1 MVKRFFI
8 VLCIP
13 VVSLESV
20 SLTGPFSAESQML
33 LKKMHNPAVTSPALR
48 ALRLI
53 NSIDEFH
60 ADFKELNRPTIS
72 TVFNEA
78 VPTPILEAAIQII
91 VKNRPELAHS
101 FLNPYIVGPEMYRLL
116 LAKLA
121 LLCNNQ
127 QLLETLIM
135 QGDGILRKNAFFM
148 TLYEA
153 QEDDLLTAEKFL
165 TLLNTAY
172 ITNNTDQIGYTPLAV
187 AAVNRASPA
196 LTRIMLALKADVNTT
211 MPYLFPGEAHSFQ
224 GRRQHPYQETQTM
237 TVLELVDNALHHETR
252 PEKKR
257 DLQTIKKM
265 LDDAGAKPSTIKRIE
280 DFDFL

>member
-13 VVSLESV
+13 VVSLKSV
-20 SLTGPFSAESQML
+20 SLTGPFSAESQTL
-33 LKKMHNPAVTSPALR
+33 LKKIHNPTVTSPALK

-53 NSIDEFH
+53 NNIDEFH
-60 ADFKELNRPTIS
+60 ADFRELNRPTIS

-78 VPTPILEAAIQII
+78 VPTPILEAAIQLI

-101 FLNPYIVGPEMYRLL
+101 FLNPYVAGPETYRLL
-116 LAKLA
+116 LAKMA

-127 QLLETLIM
+127 QLLETLIL
-135 QGDGILRKNAFFM
+135 QGDGILMKNAFFM

-153 QEDDLLTAEKFL
+153 QEDDIPTAEKFL

-172 ITNNTDQIGYTPLAV
+172 ITNNTDQVGYTPLAV

-196 LTRIMLALKADVNTT
+196 LTRIMLGLKPDVNTT
-211 MPYLFPGEAHSFQ
+211 MPYLFPGKAHSFQ
-224 GRRQHPYQETQTM
+224 ERGAHPYQETQTM
-237 TVLELVDNALHHETR
+237 TVLELVDNALQHETR
-252 PEKKR
+252 SEKKR
-257 DLQTIKKM
+257 NLQVIKKM
-265 LDDAGAKPSTIKRIE
+265 LEDAGAKPSPVKRIE